1 MIDKL
6 LFEYKRKNKIKSSTK
21 TKSHSLSKKTKINE
35 KNFSEKKTKH
45 NLLNKNLNK
54 RNILFNNQQS
64 KINLKSTSTSSLSS
78 SAEKKYLTP
87 TKYNMQNY
95 ENDYYFNEN
104 YNKTQELFNISNI
117 SRPKLD
123 YNVGRKKNKNILLTV
138 GTRLSSV
145 SNNDFSSNYG
155 RSRVLMI
162 NKSFKSNK
170 YKNKYVICRKNDISN
185 MNRVNY
191 SDNTDSDSKSVETYH
206 NNRKN
211 ESVENNC
218 EYLNNNNCFN
228 KDKNIFNEFNCNYSA
243 NKEIRFSHDND
254 NENEIKLENLENFN
268 KKRKYKNIVLRPH
281 KIQKENLLKH
291 NIKVNNN
298 CEIDDS
304 PKIIN
309 KIMTRLNI
317 KPKNSRVFKY
327 Q

>member
-21 TKSHSLSKKTKINE
+21 TKSHSLSKKTKVNE

-87 TKYNMQNY
+87 TKYNIQNY

-123 YNVGRKKNKNILLTV
+123 YNI
-138 GTRLSSV
+138 
-145 SNNDFSSNYG
+145 
-155 RSRVLMI
+155 
-162 NKSFKSNK
+162 K

-206 NNRKN
+206 NNRNN

-228 KDKNIFNEFNCNYSA
+228 KDKNIFNEFNCNYSV
-243 NKEIRFSHDND
+243 NKNIRFSHDND

>member
-1 MIDKL
+1 
-6 LFEYKRKNKIKSSTK
+6 
-21 TKSHSLSKKTKINE
+21 
-35 KNFSEKKTKH
+35 
-45 NLLNKNLNK
+45 
-54 RNILFNNQQS
+54 
-64 KINLKSTSTSSLSS
+64 
-78 SAEKKYLTP
+78 
-87 TKYNMQNY
+87 
-95 ENDYYFNEN
+95 
-104 YNKTQELFNISNI
+104 
-117 SRPKLD
+117 
-123 YNVGRKKNKNILLTV
+123 
-138 GTRLSSV
+138 
-145 SNNDFSSNYG
+145 
-155 RSRVLMI
+155 MI

-206 NNRKN
+206 NNRNN

-228 KDKNIFNEFNCNYSA
+228 KDKNIFNEFNCNYSL
-243 NKEIRFSHDND
+243 NKGIRFSHDND